1 MLRQCLAAIALTLA
15 AVVPAQTQSVE
26 REAGPMS
33 RLLPHLD
40 RYLEIPVEER
50 SHFRID
56 YVVGS
61 REGAAPDEIGLWY
74 FLDGQRTDLTLDERF
89 RITNLPGLETY
100 ATNPPI
106 WVNQPPGS
114 MSMNLVFA
122 YGGPTGQTFSQDD
135 LRLGLGQANQAM
147 RRAAGVASLFAPRL
161 DVLVFVFDG
170 PAPEAVA
177 VHDDGRRTALTVQE
191 NRATYRPQDRG
202 HRNVVRLEF
211 GEAPVRVLFDS

>member
-1 MLRQCLAAIALTLA
+1 MLRLCLAAIALTLSA
-15 AVVPAQTQSVE
+15 AVPAQAQENE

-40 RYLEIPVEER
+40 SYLEIPAEER

-61 REGAAPDEIGLWY
+61 RNGAAPDEIGLWY
-74 FLDGQRTDLTLDERF
+74 FVDDQRTDLALDSRY
-89 RITNLPGLETY
+89 RITNLPAADIY
-100 ATNPPI
+100 AENPSV

-114 MSMNLVFA
+114 MSMNLIFA
-122 YGGPTGQTFSQDD
+122 YDGPVGLSFDQDD

-147 RRAAGVASLFAPRL
+147 RQAAGVASLFAPRL

-170 PAPEAVA
+170 PVPEAVA
-177 VHDDGRRTALTVQE
+177 VHEDGRRTALTVQE
-191 NRATYRPQDRG
+191 NRATYRPQDRN